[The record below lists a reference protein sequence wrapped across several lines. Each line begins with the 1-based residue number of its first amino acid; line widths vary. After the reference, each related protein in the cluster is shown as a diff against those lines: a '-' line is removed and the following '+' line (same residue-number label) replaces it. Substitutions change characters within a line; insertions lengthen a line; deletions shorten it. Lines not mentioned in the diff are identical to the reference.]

1 MDIKSTFAA
10 PICAKCRVRME
21 VVRLGQAVLERRR
34 GRQWR
39 LWQGDSWECPKCGAQ
54 VVSNW
59 REATLRQGGGK
70 TFAEAI
76 SEAGEDLLE
85 LRTDADPTFQAA
97 IERETERLQS
107 LGLFP
112 DDEPA

>member
-39 LWQGDSWECPKCGAQ
+39 LWQGDSWECPK
-54 VVSNW
+54 
-59 REATLRQGGGK
+59 
-70 TFAEAI
+70 
-76 SEAGEDLLE
+76 
-85 LRTDADPTFQAA
+85 
-97 IERETERLQS
+97 
-107 LGLFP
+107 
-112 DDEPA
+112 